1 MNWEKRGRQAHEAS
15 VCLKG
20 RTNVHHLSVHSDT
33 LLWGLP
39 ISWQLSV
46 FLPSYLYDARN
57 TECCM
62 PECFSV
68 SISQTSWLTATIE
81 ERPFRNGMRRREPS
95 GRVCRRLSG
104 RCSLRFLL
112 AHPKKGSP
120 NDEAV
125 SQKVTKREIDGKTW
139 LLFQLSPVL
148 TADGCHWGMSVKEWQ
163 QGSEQGFLLAT
174 PLPYYS
180 LRLVPWVWYGIKD
193 STNERAVSRDTW
205 WKWWGKP
212 FLIEM
217 TTEIHGIANQKETKW

>member
-1 MNWEKRGRQAHEAS
+1 MREIRNVVCQNVFPSAS
-15 VCLKG
+15 LRLHG
-20 RTNVHHLSVHSDT
+20 WLPPLRNALS
-33 LLWGLP
+33 GM
-39 ISWQLSV
+39 
-46 FLPSYLYDARN
+46 
-57 TECCM
+57 ECR
-62 PECFSV
+62 EE
-68 SISQTSWLTATIE
+68 SQVGESA
-81 ERPFRNGMRRREPS
+81 
-95 GRVCRRLSG
+95 RRLSG

>member
-1 MNWEKRGRQAHEAS
+1 MSEGTDKCSSS
-15 VCLKG
+15 VCTFRHTLVGIAHKLTTFRIPPFVPVRCEKYG
-20 RTNVHHLSVHSDT
+20 MLYARMFYRQYLSDFMADSHH
-33 LLWGLP
+33 WGKP
-39 ISWQLSV
+39 FQEWNAEKSQMGES
-46 FLPSYLYDARN
+46 ARK
-57 TECCM
+57 
-62 PECFSV
+62 
-68 SISQTSWLTATIE
+68 
-81 ERPFRNGMRRREPS
+81 
-95 GRVCRRLSG
+95 LSG